1 MWHLFYT
8 CRSELKAR
16 VSLTMKLTVAAF
28 AFQVALALVSVILL
42 APFFFRLL
50 IFARPFV
57 RTSNSSHLLFTF

>member
-1 MWHLFYT
+1 
-8 CRSELKAR
+8 
-16 VSLTMKLTVAAF
+16 MKLTVAAF